1 MRWRGVGELSLLFR
15 AATMAHFIL
24 FQSIN
29 LKWFR
34 PSICLQLLV
43 EIIESACFPGIGR
56 MNSFRILDHD
66 VNVLVWS
73 GLSPA
78 F

>member
-1 MRWRGVGELSLLFR
+1 MRWRGIGELSLLFW
-15 AATMAHFIL
+15 AATMARFIL
-24 FQSIN
+24 FQSIY

-43 EIIESACFPGIGR
+43 EIIKSACFPCIGR

-73 GLSPA
+73 GLSPSL
-78 F
+78 